1 MECIK
6 TTLILLFG
14 WLVMITGMIEY
25 LFIGCMVWLVV
36 CLICEI
42 LNIIKKQR
50 LEKYFGT
57 NRKKCT
63 IIRVWN
69 RKTFSF

>member
-6 TTLILLFG
+6 TTLILLLG

-25 LFIGCMVWLVV
+25 LFIGCMVWFVV

-42 LNIIKKQR
+42 LNVIKKQR

-57 NRKKCT
+57 NRKN
-63 IIRVWN
+63 VQ
-69 RKTFSF
+69 